1 MTSAARSAT
10 QRPAV
15 IAIIEDDAA
24 VLEAMTAL
32 MEAIGYQVIGGEDAE
47 EVLERMGED
56 VPDLILADY
65 RLRAGKTGVQAIRRI
80 HDMLGIAVP
89 AIMVTGDTSDAWQAE
104 ARAARLPVLQKPVL
118 PRRLVAAIE
127 RALA

>member
-1 MTSAARSAT
+1 MTTVLRSAH
-10 QRPAV
+10 QRSAV
-15 IAIIEDDAA
+15 IAIVEDDAA
-24 VLEAMTAL
+24 VLEALTVL
-32 MEAIGYQVIGGEDAE
+32 MEALGYHVVGGEDAE
-47 EVLERMGED
+47 QVLVRLRGAA
-56 VPDLILADY
+56 PDLILADY
-65 RLRAGKTGVQAIRRI
+65 RLRDGKTGVQAIGHIR
-80 HDMLGIAVP
+80 DAVGLAVP